1 MAKEASTL
9 FLEEWLRSISGS
21 SSNISSTNS
30 SSSSARAIIQ
40 AWAELRDSLQHQSFR
55 PHHLQSLKT
64 LLNSQRSL
72 HVADPQAKIVLSII
86 SSPNLSLP
94 HESYPLFLRILYIW
108 VRKSFKPSLLLVD
121 SAVQVLSHLYN
132 AQFGLRKS
140 PLFFSEGVLLL
151 GAFSFVPAASEGS
164 KTVCLDMLC
173 RLLEED
179 CQLIGSSRELIPD
192 VLAGIGYALSSSVNV
207 HYVRIL
213 DSLFG
218 IWGKE
223 GGPRGSVSDG
233 LMILHLIEWVLSG
246 LINFRSFEKVNV
258 FAHETLETSKAN
270 YVPFVIVMAAAGVLR
285 VLNKSTSGLGL
296 ETVSRLRISAED
308 RIESVAQDIISR
320 TCVTNKDCGPTNC
333 LLLQCVSLALARSGL
348 VSSRAPLLLC
358 LASALLTEIFP
369 LRRLYAKVLDFPHG
383 NLARVGHDEVKKH
396 LNSVP
401 FKEAGAITGVFC
413 NQYVSI
419 DEENKGVVENL
430 IWDYCQDI
438 YLGHRRA
445 ALILRGK
452 EDELLGDMEKIAES
466 AFLMVV
472 LFALAITKYKLNSK
486 STLDTHKDISV
497 RILVSF
503 SCLEYFRRIRLPEYM
518 DTIRGVIVSVQENE
532 SACVSFVESMPSYMD
547 LTNGPDFSYS
557 QKMEYLWYKDDV
569 QTARMLFYLRVIPTC
584 IERVPCFVL
593 RKGVA
598 STMFLYMGHP
608 NGKVARSSHSMFAAF
623 MSSGKD
629 SDQDERVS
637 LKEQLVF
644 YYMQRSLSGYPG
656 ITPFEGV
663 ASGVAALVRNLPAG
677 SPAIFYCIHSLVE
690 KGGELCSDIFTQEVD
705 MWKNWH
711 GESEPCKKI
720 LDLLLRLV
728 SLVDIQVLPDLM
740 KLLAQ
745 LIVQLPED
753 GKNMVLN
760 ELYSHV
766 AESDDVTRKP
776 TLVSWLQSLS
786 YLCAQ
791 STSQSATSRGVE
803 KDVNMT
809 SARSANSLSPSRPNA
824 RL

>member
-1 MAKEASTL
+1 MAKEANTL

-64 LLNSQRSL
+64 LLNSQTSL

-94 HESYPLFLRILYIW
+94 HESYPLFLRLLYIW

-121 SAVQVLSHLYN
+121 SAVEALSLLFN
-132 AQFGLRKS
+132 AQFGSRKS
-140 PLFFSEGVLLL
+140 PLLFSEGVLLL

-179 CQLIGSSRELIPD
+179 YQLISSSGELLPD

-213 DSLFG
+213 NSLLG

-246 LINFRSFEKVNV
+246 LINFHSFEKINV
-258 FAHETLETSKAN
+258 FAHETLETSNAN

-285 VLNKSTSGLGL
+285 VLNRSTMSGLGL
-296 ETVSRLRISAED
+296 ETVSRLRISAEY

-320 TCVTNKDCGPTNC
+320 TGVTNKDNDLTNR

-383 NLARVGHDEVKKH
+383 NLARLGHDEVKKH
-396 LNSVP
+396 LDSVP

-419 DEENKGVVENL
+419 DEENKGVIENL

-486 STLDTHKDISV
+486 STQDTHKDISV

-503 SCLEYFRRIRLPEYM
+503 SCFEYFRRIRLPEYM
-518 DTIRGVIVSVQENE
+518 DTIRGVVVSVQENE

-547 LTNGPDFSYS
+547 LTNGPDFS
-557 QKMEYLWYKDDV
+557 QKMQYLWCKDDV

-593 RKGVA
+593 RKVVA
-598 STMFLYMGHP
+598 PTMFLYMGHP
-608 NGKVARSSHSMFAAF
+608 NGKVARTSHSMFAAF

-656 ITPFEGV
+656 ITPFEGM

-690 KGGELCSDIFTQEVD
+690 KGSELCNDIFTREAD

-720 LDLLLRLV
+720 LDLLLRLI

-760 ELYSHV
+760 ELYSQV

-791 STSQSATSRGVE
+791 ATSQSPTSRGVE
-803 KDVNMT
+803 KEVNMN
-809 SARSANSLSPSRPNA
+809 SAGSTDSLSLSRPNA

>member
-1 MAKEASTL
+1 MAKEANTL

-64 LLNSQRSL
+64 LLNSQTSL

-94 HESYPLFLRILYIW
+94 HESYPLFLRLLYIW

-121 SAVQVLSHLYN
+121 SAVEALSLLFN
-132 AQFGLRKS
+132 AQFGSRKS
-140 PLFFSEGVLLL
+140 PLLFSEGVLLL

-179 CQLIGSSRELIPD
+179 YQLISSSGELLPD

-213 DSLFG
+213 NSLLG

-246 LINFRSFEKVNV
+246 LINFHSFEKINV
-258 FAHETLETSKAN
+258 FAHETLETSNAN

-285 VLNKSTSGLGL
+285 VLNRSTMSGLGL
-296 ETVSRLRISAED
+296 ETVSRLRISAEY

-320 TCVTNKDCGPTNC
+320 TGVTNEDNDLTNR

-383 NLARVGHDEVKKH
+383 NLARLGHDEVKKH
-396 LNSVP
+396 LDSVP

-486 STLDTHKDISV
+486 STQDTHKDISV

-503 SCLEYFRRIRLPEYM
+503 SCFEYFRRIRLPEYM
-518 DTIRGVIVSVQENE
+518 DTIRGVVVSVQENE

-547 LTNGPDFSYS
+547 LTNGPGID
-557 QKMEYLWYKDDV
+557 YL
-569 QTARMLFYLRVIPTC
+569 
-584 IERVPCFVL
+584 
-593 RKGVA
+593 
-598 STMFLYMGHP
+598 
-608 NGKVARSSHSMFAAF
+608 
-623 MSSGKD
+623 
-629 SDQDERVS
+629 
-637 LKEQLVF
+637 
-644 YYMQRSLSGYPG
+644 
-656 ITPFEGV
+656 PF
-663 ASGVAALVRNLPAG
+663 
-677 SPAIFYCIHSLVE
+677 
-690 KGGELCSDIFTQEVD
+690 
-705 MWKNWH
+705 
-711 GESEPCKKI
+711 
-720 LDLLLRLV
+720 
-728 SLVDIQVLPDLM
+728 
-740 KLLAQ
+740 
-745 LIVQLPED
+745 
-753 GKNMVLN
+753 
-760 ELYSHV
+760 
-766 AESDDVTRKP
+766 
-776 TLVSWLQSLS
+776 
-786 YLCAQ
+786 
-791 STSQSATSRGVE
+791 
-803 KDVNMT
+803 
-809 SARSANSLSPSRPNA
+809 
-824 RL
+824 

>member
-1 MAKEASTL
+1 MAKEANTL

-64 LLNSQRSL
+64 LLNSQTSL

-94 HESYPLFLRILYIW
+94 HESYPLFLRLLYIW

-121 SAVQVLSHLYN
+121 SAVEALSLLFN
-132 AQFGLRKS
+132 AQFGSRKS
-140 PLFFSEGVLLL
+140 PLLFSEGVLLL

-179 CQLIGSSRELIPD
+179 YQLISSSGELLPD

-213 DSLFG
+213 NSLLG

-246 LINFRSFEKVNV
+246 LINFHSFEKINV
-258 FAHETLETSKAN
+258 FAHETLETSNAN

-285 VLNKSTSGLGL
+285 VLNRSTMSGLGL
-296 ETVSRLRISAED
+296 ETVSRLRISAEY

-320 TCVTNKDCGPTNC
+320 TGVTNKDNDLTNR

-383 NLARVGHDEVKKH
+383 NLARLGHDEVKKH
-396 LNSVP
+396 LDSVP

-486 STLDTHKDISV
+486 STQDTHKDISV

-503 SCLEYFRRIRLPEYM
+503 SCFEYFRRIRLPEYM
-518 DTIRGVIVSVQENE
+518 DTIRGVVVSVQENE

-547 LTNGPDFSYS
+547 LTNGPGID
-557 QKMEYLWYKDDV
+557 YL
-569 QTARMLFYLRVIPTC
+569 
-584 IERVPCFVL
+584 
-593 RKGVA
+593 
-598 STMFLYMGHP
+598 
-608 NGKVARSSHSMFAAF
+608 
-623 MSSGKD
+623 
-629 SDQDERVS
+629 
-637 LKEQLVF
+637 
-644 YYMQRSLSGYPG
+644 
-656 ITPFEGV
+656 PF
-663 ASGVAALVRNLPAG
+663 
-677 SPAIFYCIHSLVE
+677 
-690 KGGELCSDIFTQEVD
+690 
-705 MWKNWH
+705 
-711 GESEPCKKI
+711 
-720 LDLLLRLV
+720 
-728 SLVDIQVLPDLM
+728 
-740 KLLAQ
+740 
-745 LIVQLPED
+745 
-753 GKNMVLN
+753 
-760 ELYSHV
+760 
-766 AESDDVTRKP
+766 
-776 TLVSWLQSLS
+776 
-786 YLCAQ
+786 
-791 STSQSATSRGVE
+791 
-803 KDVNMT
+803 
-809 SARSANSLSPSRPNA
+809 
-824 RL
+824 

>member
-1 MAKEASTL
+1 MAKEANTL

-64 LLNSQRSL
+64 LLNSQTSL

-94 HESYPLFLRILYIW
+94 HESYPLFLRLLYIW

-121 SAVQVLSHLYN
+121 SAVEALSLLFN
-132 AQFGLRKS
+132 AQFGSRKS
-140 PLFFSEGVLLL
+140 PLLFSEGVLLL

-179 CQLIGSSRELIPD
+179 YQLISSSGELLPD

-213 DSLFG
+213 NSLLG

-246 LINFRSFEKVNV
+246 LINFHSFEKINV
-258 FAHETLETSKAN
+258 FAHETLETSNAN

-285 VLNKSTSGLGL
+285 VLNRSTMSGLGL
-296 ETVSRLRISAED
+296 ETVSRLRISAEY

-320 TCVTNKDCGPTNC
+320 TGVTNKDNDLTNR

-383 NLARVGHDEVKKH
+383 NLARLGHDEVKKH
-396 LNSVP
+396 LDSVP

-419 DEENKGVVENL
+419 DEENKGVIENL

-486 STLDTHKDISV
+486 STQDTHKDISV

-503 SCLEYFRRIRLPEYM
+503 SCFEYFRRIRLPEYM
-518 DTIRGVIVSVQENE
+518 DTIRGVVVSVQENE

-547 LTNGPDFSYS
+547 LTNGPGID
-557 QKMEYLWYKDDV
+557 YL
-569 QTARMLFYLRVIPTC
+569 
-584 IERVPCFVL
+584 
-593 RKGVA
+593 
-598 STMFLYMGHP
+598 
-608 NGKVARSSHSMFAAF
+608 
-623 MSSGKD
+623 
-629 SDQDERVS
+629 
-637 LKEQLVF
+637 
-644 YYMQRSLSGYPG
+644 
-656 ITPFEGV
+656 PF
-663 ASGVAALVRNLPAG
+663 
-677 SPAIFYCIHSLVE
+677 
-690 KGGELCSDIFTQEVD
+690 
-705 MWKNWH
+705 
-711 GESEPCKKI
+711 
-720 LDLLLRLV
+720 
-728 SLVDIQVLPDLM
+728 
-740 KLLAQ
+740 
-745 LIVQLPED
+745 
-753 GKNMVLN
+753 
-760 ELYSHV
+760 
-766 AESDDVTRKP
+766 
-776 TLVSWLQSLS
+776 
-786 YLCAQ
+786 
-791 STSQSATSRGVE
+791 
-803 KDVNMT
+803 
-809 SARSANSLSPSRPNA
+809 
-824 RL
+824 